1 MKKDLTEYCFP
12 GTDIAEEMVNISGNV
27 SLKIITFRPPKE
39 NNNPKVLFVPGWI
52 SMIDGWKEVLIEM
65 TKDFVVHYVETREK
79 ISSKAPNQKDFS
91 VERIGL
97 DLVEIVSKL
106 NLREN
111 NFIFFGS
118 SLGATAILD
127 CGRYLKTNPVC
138 LVLVGPNA
146 EFKIP
151 YYGKILIKL
160 FYPPM
165 YNFFKPYVK
174 WYLKTFRLDTK
185 NDYAQYEKYSSVLD
199 FADPWKLKKAAKGVS
214 NYSVWNRLKE
224 IQLPVLVIG
233 ASKDKLH
240 SPENLKKIVDLLK
253 FSTYVEMTTN
263 KNTHSKEAVLEIRK
277 YLSNNFNYQFS

>member
-1 MKKDLTEYCFP
+1 MKKVLTEYCFP
-12 GTDIAEEMVNISGNV
+12 GTKITEEMVCVSENV
-27 SLKIITFRPPKE
+27 SLKVITFTPPKE
-39 NNNPKVLFVPGWI
+39 NSNPKVLFVPGWI

-79 ISSKAPNQKDFS
+79 ISSKVSNQKDFS
-91 VERIGL
+91 VERIGK
-97 DLVEIVSKL
+97 DLVEVVSKL
-106 NLREN
+106 NLKEDN
-111 NFIFFGS
+111 YIFFGS

-127 CGRYLKTNPVC
+127 CCRYLKTNPAC
-138 LVLVGPNA
+138 LILVGPNA
-146 EFKIP
+146 EFRIP
-151 YYGKILIKL
+151 NYGKILIKL

-199 FADPWKLKKAAKGVS
+199 FADPWKLKKAAQGVS

-224 IQLPVLVIG
+224 IEFPVLVLG

-240 SPENLKKIVDLLK
+240 SPENLKKIVDSLNN
-253 FSTYVEMTTN
+253 STYVEMTTN
-263 KNTHSKEAVLEIRK
+263 KNTHSKEVVIEIRK
-277 YLSNNFNYQFS
+277 YLSSNFN